1 MPLLECHEVT
11 KNFGGLTALLNV
23 TLLVNK
29 GEIVGLIG
37 ANGAGKTTLFNLIS
51 GVYSPSSGSIRF
63 DGQEITGLKTHDI
76 CRKGLV
82 RTFQIVRPFN
92 NMTVLENV
100 MVGDLFGVKRNKN
113 LSLAKEE
120 ALKILEFTGLYE
132 KKDALGKE
140 LTISERKRL
149 EVSRSLATKPRLL
162 LLDEVLAGL
171 NSTETSEAI
180 KLVKKIRDEM
190 GLTIFII
197 EHVMKAVMGLSDRII
212 VLHNGEKIAEGS
224 AEEVAE
230 NPAVIEAY
238 LGEKHQV

>member
-238 LGEKHQV
+238 LGEKH